1 MRVSIFEERDSL
13 GSENLTANEFAD
25 TSLEVISDKLSSSS
39 HCDLDSNK
47 KRDADTS
54 LEVFSFTLI
63 KQAGVFIKVMSQ
75 SSLAEEQIRKVT
87 EGSFEDCESHCC

>member
-13 GSENLTANEFAD
+13 GSENLTVNEFAD
-25 TSLEVISDKLSSSS
+25 NSLEVISDKLACSS

-47 KRDADTS
+47 KRDADTF

-87 EGSFEDCESHCC
+87 EGSLEDCESHCC